1 MQQETP
7 ANHAVK
13 WGIIIG
19 LVYCVLLWLRYS
31 MGSDN
36 LIMLGVWS
44 FVGFVIVIILLVISG
59 IQLRKK
65 AGGYIDF
72 KEIFKY
78 LFIAVLIY
86 EAFYAIFNFIYIKYV
101 DPEFFTKLKLSM
113 EELLAKSGESQD
125 KMDEALE
132 KMDKDAAAAT
142 TIGGLIKSYL
152 ISVAISGTCALIIA
166 AIIKKKKDPFLVEQ
180 EANLQA

>member
-31 MGSDN
+31 MGSEN

-65 AGGYIDF
+65 QGGFIEF
-72 KEIFKY
+72 KDIFKY
-78 LFIAVLIY
+78 LFITVLIY

-101 DPEFFTKLKLSM
+101 DPEFFTKLKVSM
-113 EELLAKSGESQD
+113 EELLTKTNQPQD
-125 KMDEALE
+125 EIDKQIE

-152 ISVAISGTCALIIA
+152 ISIAISGTCALIIA
-166 AIIKKKKDPFLVEQ
+166 AILKKKKDPFLVEQ
-180 EANLQA
+180 ESNLQA